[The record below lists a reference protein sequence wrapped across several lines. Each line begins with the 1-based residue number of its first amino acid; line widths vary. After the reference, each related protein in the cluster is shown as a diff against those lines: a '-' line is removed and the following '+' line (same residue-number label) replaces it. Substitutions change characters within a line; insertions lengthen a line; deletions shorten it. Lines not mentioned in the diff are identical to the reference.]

1 MKSLPKIL
9 LTILLTSTMT
19 LPAFATTRAKRSH
32 VTANSNLIP
41 APPFTNQ
48 PPVIHAV
55 SAVVVDADS
64 GRTLFSWN
72 ADERRQV
79 ASTQKLL
86 TSLIV
91 IEDGNLDGYVR
102 VAKSDTMCEPVK
114 LGFKT
119 GEVYTRR
126 NLLTVM
132 LVHSMND
139 VAYCLGRTDAGSYAA
154 FARKMNLKADELGAT
169 NSHFVNPNGLPVP
182 GQYSTAH
189 DMARIALA
197 AYANP
202 VIRSIVCRKVV
213 AFRYESGRIVN
224 FRTTNKV
231 LESYSLCN
239 GMKTGYTNAA
249 EHCLIASGTYA
260 GRNIISVVLGDP
272 KQHIWKDSYA
282 LLQWGLLRHGANVT
296 LH

>member
-19 LPAFATTRAKRSH
+19 LPAFAKRSH
-32 VTANSNLIP
+32 HHAAANRHLIP

-55 SAVVVDADS
+55 SAVVVDADT

-72 ADERRQV
+72 ANARRQV

-102 VAKSDTMCEPVK
+102 VAKSDTMCEPTK
-114 LGFKT
+114 LGFTT

-132 LVHSMND
+132 LIHSMND

-154 FARKMNLKADELGAT
+154 FARKMNLKATELGAT

-189 DMARIALA
+189 DMACIALA

-202 VIRSIVCRKVV
+202 VIRSIVCRKSV
-213 AFRYESGRIVN
+213 AFRYESGRVRT
-224 FRTTNKV
+224 FKTTNKV
-231 LESYSLCN
+231 LDSYSLCN

-249 EHCLIASGTYA
+249 EHCLIASGTYD

-272 KQHIWKDSYA
+272 KQHIWTDSYA
-282 LLQWGLLRHGANVT
+282 LLQWGLLRHGPNVA